1 MGTQGVVCNVDRGY
15 LGMTHCC
22 RSSISDSSV
31 APVAACWARMPVVSR
46 TPPWKRRCGDLG
58 KSLAGLASTVS
69 TMLPMVVS
77 S

>member
-1 MGTQGVVCNVDRGY
+1 MGTQGVVCNVDCGY

-31 APVAACWARMPVVSR
+31 APMAACWAQMPVVRDGAAISEN
-46 TPPWKRRCGDLG
+46 L
-58 KSLAGLASTVS
+58 SAGLASTVS